1 MAENINLRENEYQS
15 IVSQLADMHENHLQN
30 VLEIIIKMK
39 LLVNDKDVFSTN
51 LTSKK
56 ISDMLEALTTDVM
69 SLLQQAFNDSEAG
82 VANMIQSTMS
92 TDTVCG

>member
-39 LLVNDKDVFSTN
+39 LFVNDKDVFSTN

-92 TDTVCG
+92 TDTVCS